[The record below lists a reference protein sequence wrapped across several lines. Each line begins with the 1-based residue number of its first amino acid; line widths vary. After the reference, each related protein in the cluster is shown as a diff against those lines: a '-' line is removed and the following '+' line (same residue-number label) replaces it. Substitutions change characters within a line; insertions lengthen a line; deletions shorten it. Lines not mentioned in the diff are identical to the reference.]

1 MSKIAFFLT
10 IEPVLDTLMKHH
22 NIFIFMTCLRPTNE
36 PDVAFLLKLRTT
48 IYLIYDE
55 IMHLLVNPNEAWNIW
70 LIHTQNRYVQES
82 CLVTRRRHEFLLK

>member
-10 IEPVLDTLMKHH
+10 IEAVLHTLMKHH

-36 PDVAFLLKLRTT
+36 PNVAFLLKLRTT

-55 IMHLLVNPNEAWNIW
+55 IITGLEMQLLVNPNEAWNIW
-70 LIHTQNRYVQES
+70 LIHTQNRYAQDGDMN
-82 CLVTRRRHEFLLK
+82 FF

>member
-10 IEPVLDTLMKHH
+10 IEAVLNTLMKHH

-55 IMHLLVNPNEAWNIW
+55 IITGQKMQFLVNPNEAWNIW
-70 LIHTQNRYVQES
+70 LISTQNRYAQDGDMN
-82 CLVTRRRHEFLLK
+82 FF